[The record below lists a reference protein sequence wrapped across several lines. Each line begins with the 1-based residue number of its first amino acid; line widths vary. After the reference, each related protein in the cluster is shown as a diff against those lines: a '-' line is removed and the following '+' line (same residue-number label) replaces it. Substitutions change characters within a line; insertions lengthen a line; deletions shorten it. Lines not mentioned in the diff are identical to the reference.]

1 VNLDSKSVD
10 FGELDA
16 EITILSAI
24 SSSDESNSKESES
37 KSNLGFFERDS
48 IFFMVA
54 YLIMALVF

>member
-24 SSSDESNSKESES
+24 SSSDESNSEESES
-37 KSNLGFFERDS
+37 NLSFFERES